1 MASNS
6 ILTGTALEPPL
17 WERLPLPSIPR
28 RKRAVRRIR
37 GGEAEV
43 MRLIGER
50 PPYEGDVELG
60 LRQPPPHQPW
70 V

>member
-1 MASNS
+1 MAGNS

-17 WERLPLPSIPR
+17 WERLPLPSITR
-28 RKRAVRRIR
+28 RKRATRPIK
-37 GGEAEV
+37 GGEADV

-50 PPYEGDVELG
+50 PTYEGDVDLG
-60 LRQPPPHQPW
+60 PRQLPPRQPW

>member
-6 ILTGTALEPPL
+6 ILNWTALEPPA
-17 WERLPLPSIPR
+17 WERLPPPSISR
-28 RKRAVRRIR
+28 RKRARRRIR

-50 PPYEGDVELG
+50 TPYEGDVELG
-60 LRQPPPHQPW
+60 LRQLPPRQPW

>member
-1 MASNS
+1 MELCRSHPSAGASAP
-6 ILTGTALEPPL
+6 T
-17 WERLPLPSIPR
+17 
-28 RKRAVRRIR
+28 RIK

-60 LRQPPPHQPW
+60 LRQSPPRQPW